1 MLESGMTCDLGQM
14 VMDNENIAL
23 IRKLV
28 HGVPVDDETMA
39 LDLIHEVG
47 PGGDFV
53 STEHTLRHMRDAS
66 QPKLWDRDVRAAWEA
81 NGATDLAARA
91 QAEARRV
98 IAEHRPA
105 QLEDDVL
112 AELRRIVQKAEDGAG
127 RA

>member
-28 HGVPVDDETMA
+28 QGVPVTDETLA
-39 LDLIHEVG
+39 VDLIHEVG

-53 STEHTLRHMRDAS
+53 STDHTLRHMREAS

-81 NGATDLAARA
+81 DGATDLAARA
-91 QAEARRV
+91 RDEARRV
-98 IAEHRPA
+98 VAEHRPQ
-105 QLEDDVL
+105 QLPDDVL
-112 AELRRIVQKAEDGAG
+112 AELRSIVRKADATAGA
-127 RA
+127 A